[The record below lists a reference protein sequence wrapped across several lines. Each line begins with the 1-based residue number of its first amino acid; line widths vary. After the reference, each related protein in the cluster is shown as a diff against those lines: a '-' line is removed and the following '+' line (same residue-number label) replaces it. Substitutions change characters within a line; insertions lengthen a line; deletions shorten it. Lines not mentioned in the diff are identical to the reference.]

1 MKPFVPRP
9 HQALAA
15 KFLLDNK
22 RCMLAAV
29 PGLGKT
35 GTVYMLLETL
45 RMLGSAFFPALVIAP
60 LKVCEL
66 TWPAEQKKWDRF
78 QHLKVV
84 TILGEREVREDALME
99 RADVYVINYD
109 NVQWLVKHLGKRWP
123 FKIVIADES
132 TRLKSYR
139 GSQQVSVKGK
149 EFVRKAG
156 GERARILGDIA
167 MHTGRWI
174 NLTGT
179 PAPNGLKDLWG
190 QMWFIDFGERLG
202 RTYSAFMER
211 WFRIDPYTR
220 EVKPLPHA
228 EAEIHAAVADVMLA
242 MRAEDWMDVRAP
254 NEITREVELPLAA
267 RKLYNEMERT
277 FFAELAS
284 GKEVSAVNSAVKS
297 SKLLQIA
304 SGAVYDADR
313 VSHHLHDAKVEG
325 LKSIVNELGGEPLL
339 LAYWFKFELPMLK
352 KAFPEM
358 RIFEGAKDE
367 ADWNAGRIPL
377 MAVHPAS
384 AGHGVN
390 LQHGGRAMCHFTLNW
405 DLELRQQIS
414 ERIGPVRQKQA
425 GFDRAV
431 LHYNLIAKDTLD
443 QEVYDRLTSKASV
456 QESLM
461 KARAARG

>member
-84 TILGEREVREDALME
+84 TILGERDLREDALME

-123 FKIVIADES
+123 FRIVIADES
-132 TRLKSYR
+132 TRLKSFRLR
-139 GSQQVSVKGK
+139 G
-149 EFVRKAG
+149 G
-156 GERARILGDIA
+156 GERARALSQIA
-167 MHTGRWI
+167 MNVGRWI

-190 QMWFIDFGERLG
+190 QMWFVDFGQRLG
-202 RTYSAFMER
+202 KSYTDFMNR
-211 WFRIDPYTR
+211 WFRVCPYTR
-220 EVKPLPHA
+220 DVTPLPHA

-242 MRAEDWMDVRAP
+242 MRAEDWMDVRQP
-254 NEITREVELPLAA
+254 NEITREVELPPAA

-358 RIFEGAKDE
+358 RIFEGAEDE

-390 LQHGGRAMCHFTLNW
+390 LQHGGRAICHFTHTW
-405 DLELRQQIS
+405 DLEMRMQVN
-414 ERIGPVRQKQA
+414 ERLGPVRQAQA
-425 GFDRAV
+425 GYDRAV
-431 LHYNLIAKDTLD
+431 LHYNLIARDTLD
-443 QEVYDRLTSKASV
+443 VEVLGRLTSKRSV
-456 QESLM
+456 QEALM
-461 KARAARG
+461 LARAARG